1 MQGDG
6 RPISLLEI
14 RQSLAVGSGLASEQ
28 SPRLILDLVKAK
40 LRALATTESVD
51 DYLKAILE
59 LSGPE
64 QHQVTGN
71 ALAAHLNVRAASVTG
86 MLQKLANQRPSFIK
100 YEKHHGV
107 VLTDMG
113 KRRAT
118 EILRHHR
125 LLERFLHDVLDF
137 SWDEVHD
144 EAERLEHYISERL
157 EDRIAAKLGD
167 PDVDPH
173 GHVIPEKDGMVAV
186 RQEVALSKWPCGV
199 PAVISSV
206 SDRDPASLREMKR
219 LGLMPGT
226 GLLVDPGMRNA
237 SLLVRIGGRPPC
249 RLRRELATE
258 ILVVRE
264 SPSDET
270 GNVIADRADVAE
282 GC

>member
-1 MQGDG
+1 MNLVHPKP
-6 RPISLLEI
+6 R
-14 RQSLAVGSGLASEQ
+14 
-28 SPRLILDLVKAK
+28 SP
-40 LRALATTESVD
+40 ATTESVD

-64 QHQVTGN
+64 GQRVTSN
-71 ALAAHLNVRAASVTG
+71 ALAGHLDVRAASVTG
-86 MLQKLANQRPSFIK
+86 MLQKLAAQRPSFVK
-100 YEKHHGV
+100 YQKHHGV
-107 VLTDMG
+107 ILTQMG

-173 GHVIPEKDGMVAV
+173 GHVIPEKDGLVAV

-199 PAVISSV
+199 RAVISSV
-206 SDRDPASLREMKR
+206 SDRDPTALREMKR
-219 LGLMPGT
+219 LGLVPGA
-226 GLLVDPGMRNA
+226 GLIVDPGTRNR
-237 SLLVRIGGRPPC
+237 SLSVRIGGKPPS
-249 RLRRELATE
+249 RLSHELADD
-258 ILVVRE
+258 ILVFR
-264 SPSDET
+264 
-270 GNVIADRADVAE
+270 R
-282 GC
+282 